1 MSSLASMTCIKICL
15 GMNGKKTHSLPFLP
29 SPLFTEVTVA
39 QGGVE
44 VFMLRRSCHSIHW
57 EREKQKK
64 ATVCYVNGGLS
75 QATLC

>member
-15 GMNGKKTHSLPFLP
+15 GMGKNRHSLPFLP
-29 SPLFTEVTVA
+29 SPLFTGMTVA

-57 EREKQKK
+57 EDEKQKK
-64 ATVCYVNGGLS
+64 ATACYVNGGLS